1 MESLVPLFTQNKI
14 VSFFRKGNSPL
25 FSSIIIPSLAT
36 AASAASKL
44 DTLST
49 LCSEDDTLP
58 GPSESSDSN
67 LMPLNDIF
75 NLLDVDVA
83 ERNLGAECSAQGRV
97 PEDTIISLDDVN
109 IRVTALQ
116 TPMLLL
122 SHSGKKG
129 PSNSKTND
137 DNQLFVTTFLRVFVV
152 VAWMCKQV
160 FAVIL
165 LKE

>member
-1 MESLVPLFTQNKI
+1 
-14 VSFFRKGNSPL
+14 
-25 FSSIIIPSLAT
+25 
-36 AASAASKL
+36 
-44 DTLST
+44 
-49 LCSEDDTLP
+49 
-58 GPSESSDSN
+58 
-67 LMPLNDIF
+67 MPLNDIF